1 MEFVRE
7 RSKDRLSAA
16 ALRLEH
22 ELLEAT
28 VPIAGRE
35 FGREAQS
42 PGLRELSDGGSERA
56 AKVDGCLEIDR

>member
-1 MEFVRE
+1 MGKTALE
-7 RSKDRLSAA
+7 RSKGRLSAA

-22 ELLEAT
+22 ELLA

-35 FGREAQS
+35 FGRKAQS